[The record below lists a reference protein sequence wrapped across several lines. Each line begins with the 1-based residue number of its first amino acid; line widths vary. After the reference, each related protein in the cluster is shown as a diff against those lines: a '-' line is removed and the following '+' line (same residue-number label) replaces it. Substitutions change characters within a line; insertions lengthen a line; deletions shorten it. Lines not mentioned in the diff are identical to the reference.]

1 MEFASKIG
9 AKYYETSALTDFNK
23 NCKVVF
29 QSCAEMIINN
39 LKPEI
44 EQKKSCC
51 NIYYLFSLTLNNIK

>member
-51 NIYYLFSLTLNNIK
+51 NIY